1 MGSIAEEEAM
11 SNLAGSEERILVS
24 VRVRPLNEK
33 ELTKNDL
40 SEWECINDTTI
51 MYRNNLSA
59 TERSLYP
66 TAYTFDR
73 VFRND
78 SPTKQVYEEAAKEVA
93 LSVLSGIN
101 SSIFA
106 YGQTSSGKTYTMSGI
121 TDFAIADIF
130 NYIEKRTEREFVLKF
145 SALEIYNESVRDLL
159 SVDST
164 PLRLLDD
171 PEKGTVV
178 ERLTEETLR
187 DWNHFQELISFCEA
201 QRQIGETALNEVSS
215 RSHQILR
222 LTIESSAREFLGND
236 KMSSLSASVNFV
248 DLAGSERAS
257 QTNSAGTRLKEGCH
271 INRSLLTLGT
281 VIRKLSIGAGCL
293 RWLPFVLDLLNGL
306 WFAVFSGS
314 EKSKGRN
321 GHVPFRDSKL
331 TRILQSS
338 LAGNAKTAIIC
349 TMSPARSHV
358 EQTRNTLLFA
368 SCAKEVTT
376 NAKVNVVVSDKLLVK
391 QLQKELARLES
402 ELKNSGPTRLKF
414 DSAALLKEKD
424 LQIEM
429 LKKEV
434 MDVSMQR
441 DLAQSQIKDMLQVLG
456 DDGSSTEL
464 DSSGHQ
470 YPKLRVRGSFDFEN
484 QTAER
489 QNLSSFDCV
498 ESVRSFDASQYSDGH
513 SLSSDENYFQL
524 PDLEKNLPVR
534 ISSPALSIVSHDAA
548 KNDLDQKSVEDNLGD
563 RCREIR
569 CIESDD
575 LNSNTHTFSTA
586 SSPAVSGLTDVDNTD
601 KENLDLCSSVLK
613 NNKEVADLVL
623 PSLFLQEHFVLPSSE
638 KISPGLTQSSASS
651 SKTTKL
657 TRSRSCKASLM
668 RYPSSDWFDQEE
680 MIQNAPPIGSEKD
693 FTRRPEGLQR
703 KTCTHHSN
711 ANAKRLSWA
720 GYANSLGRASDVQNM
735 KSSIDNGSY
744 KDNSLPQGRNGKNDL
759 ESSNLQ
765 GNPEVQETGMES
777 KINTKKFKDVGLDP
791 LQSEEEKQLEWPSEF
806 KRLQKEIIELWNA
819 CNVSLV
825 HRTYF
830 FLLFK
835 GDPSDSIYMEVER
848 RRLFYLKQNFDHG
861 NQTVED
867 GLTPESSK
875 RHLRGE
881 RQMLSRQMQKK
892 LSRSE
897 RESLYIKWGIRLSS
911 KNRRLHLA
919 HCLWS
924 ETEDLE
930 HIRESATI
938 VAKLVGS
945 VEPDQAFKE
954 MFVLNFA
961 PRRTRK
967 KSFGWTASMKN
978 IL

>member
-1 MGSIAEEEAM
+1 MGSIPDEDALL
-11 SNLAGSEERILVS
+11 NPAGNEERILVS

-33 ELTKNDL
+33 ELARNDL

-51 MYRNNLSA
+51 MYRSNLSA

-66 TAYTFDR
+66 AAYTFDR

-78 SPTKQVYEEAAKEVA
+78 CPTRQVYEDAAREVA

-101 SSIFA
+101 STIFA
-106 YGQTSSGKTYTMSGI
+106 YGQTSSGKTYTMSGV
-121 TDFAIADIF
+121 TEYAVEDIF
-130 NYIEKRTEREFVLKF
+130 NYIEKHMEREFILKF

-159 SVDST
+159 SIDST

-281 VIRKLSIGAGCL
+281 VIRKLS
-293 RWLPFVLDLLNGL
+293 
-306 WFAVFSGS
+306 
-314 EKSKGRN
+314 KGRN
-321 GHVPFRDSKL
+321 GHIPFRDSKL

-391 QLQKELARLES
+391 QLQKELARLEA

-424 LQIEM
+424 LQIET
-429 LKKEV
+429 LRKEV
-434 MDVSMQR
+434 MDLTMQR
-441 DLAQSQIKDMLQVLG
+441 DLAQSQIKDMIQVVG
-456 DDGSSTEL
+456 DETFSTDL
-464 DSSGHQ
+464 DSLSHQ
-470 YPKLRVRGSFDFEN
+470 YPKLRVRSSFDFEN
-484 QTAER
+484 RTAE
-489 QNLSSFDCV
+489 QPKLSGFDCI

-513 SLSSDENYFQL
+513 SFSSDENYFQL

-534 ISSPALSIVSHDAA
+534 ISSPGHSVVSLDAA
-548 KNDLDQKSVEDNLGD
+548 KDDLDQKSVEDNLGD
-563 RCREIR
+563 RYWEVR
-569 CIESDD
+569 CVESE
-575 LNSNTHTFSTA
+575 NPTTNTHKHSKPADSCSNLYIDSTA
-586 SSPAVSGLTDVDNTD
+586 SSPGANTAVSGLTEVDNGD
-601 KENLDLCSSVLK
+601 KENLDSCSSGLPD
-613 NNKEVADLVL
+613 NKEINR
-623 PSLFLQEHFVLPSSE
+623 LQERFVLPSSE
-638 KISPGLTQSSASS
+638 KISPWLTQSSRRASS
-651 SKTTKL
+651 SKTVKL

-668 RYPSSDWFDQEE
+668 RDPSSDWFDQEE
-680 MIQNAPPIGSEKD
+680 MLQNTPPLGIEKD
-693 FTRRPEGLQR
+693 FTGRPEGIQR
-703 KTCTHHSN
+703 KTYALN
-711 ANAKRLSWA
+711 YKANAERSSWA
-720 GYANSLGRASDVQNM
+720 GYENSLESAADEQNM
-735 KSSIDNGSY
+735 ESSADN
-744 KDNSLPQGRNGKNDL
+744 DNSLSPGRKEKNDV
-759 ESSNLQ
+759 EISNLKE
-765 GNPEVQETGMES
+765 NPEVPETVMES
-777 KINTKKFKDVGLDP
+777 NTTAKKFKDVGLDP
-791 LQSEEEKQLEWPSEF
+791 LHFEEEKQLEWSSEF
-806 KRLQKEIIELWNA
+806 KRLQKEIIEHWHA

-835 GDPSDSIYMEVER
+835 GDPLDSIYMEVEL
-848 RRLFYLKQNFDHG
+848 RRLSYLKQTFAQG
-861 NQTVED
+861 NETVVD
-867 GLTPESSK
+867 GRTFTPESSQ
-875 RHLRGE
+875 RYVRSE
-881 RQMLSRQMQKK
+881 RQMLCKQMQKK
-892 LSRSE
+892 LSNSE
-897 RESLYIKWGIRLSS
+897 RENLYIKWGIRMSS
-911 KNRRLHLA
+911 KHRRLQLA
-919 HCLWS
+919 HRLWS
-924 ETEDLE
+924 ETEDIE
-930 HIRESATI
+930 HIRESAII

-945 VEPDQAFKE
+945 IEPDRAFKE
-954 MFVLNFA
+954 MFGLNFA
-961 PRRTRK
+961 PRFPIK
-967 KSFGWTASMKN
+967 KSFGWTSSMKN